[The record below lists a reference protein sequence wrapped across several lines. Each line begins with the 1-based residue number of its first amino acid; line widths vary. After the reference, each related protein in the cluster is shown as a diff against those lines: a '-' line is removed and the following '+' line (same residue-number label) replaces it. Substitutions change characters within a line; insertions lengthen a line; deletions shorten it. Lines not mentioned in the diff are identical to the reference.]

1 MKTGLSQ
8 GERASGTHVWEK
20 WYWWSQYVFYGI
32 LALATALVFFFGE
45 PSWELRGKALA
56 AVALLAVWQWF
67 FQLRS
72 PGWYYSNIGIRLAH
86 ISGVSFLFV
95 ALVQIYPD
103 YWLFAFV
110 VFWQIWAIGSVAWS
124 GTAAVALT
132 LILLGMQGV
141 PLTGLE
147 GVLNLGAVAIAST
160 VSIVLGLYI
169 SSLIGQS
176 EERHRLIRELEE
188 TRAELAEEERRAG
201 VLEERGR
208 LAREIHDTLAQ
219 GFISIVTHLET
230 AEEDLARD
238 SKEARRHLAQ
248 AKQAAREN
256 LVESR
261 RLVAALRPEILEGS
275 SLPEA
280 LERLSASWAESS
292 GPTLE
297 LNVTGDGINLPQELQ
312 VTLLRIAQEALSN
325 VR

>member
-20 WYWWSQYVFYGI
+20 WYWWSQYFFYGI
-32 LALATALVFFFGE
+32 LALATALAFFFGE

-56 AVALLAVWQWF
+56 EVALLAAWQWF

-280 LERLSASWAESS
+280 LKRLAASWAESS
-292 GPTLE
+292 DITLE